1 MTPTEA
7 RPHSGVPLAASRV
20 ATEIGAEP
28 GAGLLL
34 DITGPGGCGK
44 TPVLEAAARAYVEA
58 GVPVVRDVPATE
70 GAGTDGAAGGAGLAD
85 CAGLI
90 DDAHPVDEGPPAAL
104 RPRAATHGLD
114 APPLTARRQRAATPG
129 QRLLVA
135 HRRWSPSPA
144 LTALGTALT
153 AR

>member
-44 TPVLEAAARAYVEA
+44 TPVLEAAARAYAEA
-58 GVPVVRDVPATE
+58 GVSTPVVM
-70 GAGTDGAAGGAGLAD
+70 GTS
-85 CAGLI
+85 I
-90 DDAHPVDEGPPAAL
+90 SSF
-104 RPRAATHGLD
+104 
-114 APPLTARRQRAATPG
+114 
-129 QRLLVA
+129 LLN
-135 HRRWSPSPA
+135 
-144 LTALGTALT
+144 L
-153 AR
+153 

>member
-34 DITGPGGCGK
+34 DITGPAVCGK
-44 TPVLEAAARAYVEA
+44 PPVLEAAARAYAEA

-70 GAGTDGAAGGAGLAD
+70 GAGAYGAAGGAGLAD
-85 CAGLI
+85 CAVLI
-90 DDAHPVDEGPPAAL
+90 DDAHRLDEAKLAALHPLAPPPAP
-104 RPRAATHGLD
+104 RPAGA
-114 APPLTARRQRAATPG
+114 
-129 QRLLVA
+129 
-135 HRRWSPSPA
+135 
-144 LTALGTALT
+144 
-153 AR
+153 